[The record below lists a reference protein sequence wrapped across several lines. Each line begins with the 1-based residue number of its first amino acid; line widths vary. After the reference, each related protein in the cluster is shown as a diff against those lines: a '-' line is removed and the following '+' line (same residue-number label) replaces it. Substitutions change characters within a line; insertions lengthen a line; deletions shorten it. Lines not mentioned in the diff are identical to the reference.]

1 MEAGGSL
8 SQLQDLLGGLGGGLG
23 GGEGGEGSADPVTG
37 QLCPEAGAGGLS
49 PTLPFECL
57 LEAGQNLPEL
67 LTGLP
72 DLLGGLAP

>member
-8 SQLQDLLGGLGGGLG
+8 SQLQDLLGGLG
-23 GGEGGEGSADPVTG
+23 GGEGSADPVTG

>member
-1 MEAGGSL
+1 
-8 SQLQDLLGGLGGGLG
+8 
-23 GGEGGEGSADPVTG
+23 VTG